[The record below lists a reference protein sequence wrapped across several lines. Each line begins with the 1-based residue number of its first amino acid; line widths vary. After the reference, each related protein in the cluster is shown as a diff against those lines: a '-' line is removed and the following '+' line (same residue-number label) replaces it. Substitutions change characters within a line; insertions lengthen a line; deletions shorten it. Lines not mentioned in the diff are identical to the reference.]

1 MPISGS
7 TSGQTRRVVIRSVGT
22 AAAGVV
28 GALRQALPFAE
39 ERLAACIYQ
48 APAELLGHLDQTTA
62 EALARALMTMGLEVE
77 TLGPSETFTPG
88 GPDYDVALA
97 IQGTDRLLDAARE
110 IATFLGVPFMQARQI
125 LCACPTELIGKVSAN
140 TVAAIRRRFEPLG
153 VAVDVSRREGAVFD
167 LFVGDCPPPQQ
178 AEVQRC
184 LREAGLLTG
193 DAGEAGDALRPRVL
207 AGLREPDAKAC
218 YERLK
223 GCRAPIRI
231 VNRDFQ
237 RFDVRLEEAR
247 DTLAMVEFL
256 VESTGMPEAVAK
268 KVPARTPIVIQH
280 NLPYRETQEALARI
294 AGLGGGPRPTC
305 WRCKMSACSLPR
317 SATPI
322 PPPVCWRCWAASSRS
337 GRGRWCASGACWITR
352 RRCPR
357 PGGCSTNCGVWAPT
371 PGWWWHE
378 RRTSRGS
385 SVRGAGVGDRPP
397 CISGSPNR
405 ASCTP
410 WKGGTT
416 TPWFITGRR
425 SV

>member
-1 MPISGS
+1 MGY
-7 TSGQTRRVVIRSVGT
+7 RVMIRSVGT

-28 GALRQALPFAE
+28 GALRQALPFSE

-62 EALARALMTMGLEVE
+62 EALARGLMTMGLEAE

-153 VAVDVSRREGAVFD
+153 VAVDVSRREAAVFD
-167 LFVGDCPPPQQ
+167 LFVGECPPPQQ
-178 AEVQRC
+178 AQVQRC

-193 DAGEAGDALRPRVL
+193 DAGEAGDAPRPRVL
-207 AGLREPDAKAC
+207 AGLREPQAKAC
-218 YERLK
+218 FERLK
-223 GCRAPIRI
+223 GCGAPIRI

-247 DTLAMVEFL
+247 DTPAMVGFL

-268 KVPARTPIVIQH
+268 KVPARTPIVIH
-280 NLPYRETQEALARI
+280 HTLPYRETQEALARI
-294 AGLGGGPRPTC
+294 AGLGGRA
-305 WRCKMSACSLPR
+305 SAHLLALQNVRLQLAKVGDPDS
-317 SATPI
+317 
-322 PPPVCWRCWAASSRS
+322 
-337 GRGRWCASGACWITR
+337 
-352 RRCPR
+352 
-357 PGGCSTNCGVWAPT
+357 
-371 PGWWWHE
+371 
-378 RRTSRGS
+378 TSRLLEVLGGIEPERAREMVR
-385 SVRGAGVGDRPP
+385 VRGVLDHPATVPQARWLQHELRRVGTDARMVV
-397 CISGSPNR
+397 
-405 ASCTP
+405 A
-410 WKGGTT
+410 
-416 TPWFITGRR
+416 
-425 SV
+425 